1 MNVVPSFG
9 NRSIPSTTIGMQ
21 RRHSLMGDWR
31 ALLSMLALLMPLLT
45 WAQTDAIAAPLQP
58 SGYSLGPGDEVS
70 IQVFGEEDLSQ
81 KLKIAS
87 NGRMNFPFLGELNAA
102 GLTTAELEKSI
113 ADGLRG
119 DFLIDPK
126 VSVTITDYRPFFVN
140 GQVKSPGSFPFQ
152 PGLTVRKALSLAG
165 GLTERASEKRIN
177 VISEGDKQRGS
188 SKGRSVRMEDVV
200 APGDIIT
207 VDESFF

>member
-1 MNVVPSFG
+1 
-9 NRSIPSTTIGMQ
+9 MQ
-21 RRHSLMGDWR
+21 RRCVRQGAWR
-31 ALLSMLALLMPLLT
+31 TLLPMLAFLMPLLAWSQT
-45 WAQTDAIAAPLQP
+45 GTATAAQQQP

-102 GLTTAELEKSI
+102 GLTTAELEKRI

>member
-1 MNVVPSFG
+1 VNVVPSFG
-9 NRSIPSTTIGMQ
+9 YQSVAAPAIGKP
-21 RRHSLMGDWR
+21 RRAARLGVWR
-31 ALLSMLALLMPLLT
+31 LLLPMFGLLLPLLAC
-45 WAQTDAIAAPLQP
+45 AQGDAAATPVPP
-58 SGYSLGPGDEVS
+58 SGYTLGPGDEVN

-102 GLTTAELEKSI
+102 GLTTADLEKRI

-177 VISEGDKQRGS
+177 IISEGDKQRGR
-188 SKGRSVRMEDVV
+188 SKGRPVRMEDVV